1 MSENLRN
8 RFVILTI
15 MPVLLIMFAFFES
28 GKSGSIIKQPFE
40 TGNERLVF
48 PYIKMLDTIHYLGN
62 EYIVIHLDRQVAV
75 LHRRDEDSLEYPV
88 SSGNDKISEGMLT
101 PPGFYT
107 VQTKLE
113 VGISRQFNNAELLN
127 WIGFNGN
134 IGFHGLKATGYYA
147 HLGKRPSSHGCVRI
161 GRESGKDLYTRVQ
174 RGTPVIV
181 QNEDPA
187 IVVAFSDFSQFDPLR
202 DFLLDESSTYVNRI
216 VRDRL
221 DNLKKGKALRNNE
234 GRLFVDGKTVM
245 RPRGFSIGSLADV
258 PDRQLKPL
266 YIHNLFK
273 FSKDNLKV
281 AYHSVLLPDTLSTET
296 DTLSKSNIID

>member
-1 MSENLRN
+1 MNEKPKN

-15 MPVLLIMFAFFES
+15 MPVLLLMFALF
-28 GKSGSIIKQPFE
+28 GTDKSGSITKHTIE
-40 TGNERLVF
+40 AGNERLVF

-62 EYIVIHLDRQVAV
+62 EYIVIDLNRQVAV
-75 LHRRDEDSLEYPV
+75 LYRRDEDSIEYPI
-88 SSGNDKISEGMLT
+88 SSGNDRISEGMVT

-161 GRESGKDLYTRVQ
+161 GRETGKDLYTRVQ

-181 QNEDPA
+181 QNENPA
-187 IVVAFSDFSQFDPLR
+187 IAIAFSDWSQFDPSM

-216 VRDRL
+216 FRYRL
-221 DNLKKGKALRNNE
+221 DNLSKGKALRNNE

-245 RPRGFSIGSLADV
+245 RPRGFSIGSLAEV

-266 YIHNLFK
+266 YIQNLFK
-273 FSKDNLKV
+273 FPKDNLKLASHRV
-281 AYHSVLLPDTLSTET
+281 FLLDTLSTAK
-296 DTLSKSNIID
+296 DSLSNTNIID